1 MGNDGVMADVAQ
13 RVGADL
19 LTVGVE
25 EEFLLV
31 DPATGAATPAV
42 EAVIAEVPPD
52 LRGQVQREFQTS
64 QIEIGSP
71 PGLELSALRHG
82 LGMLRAGLSE
92 AAERAGVRMLAVGT
106 GPVSGEMP
114 GLVDDPRFHRMIER
128 YGMLAPGPGYNGMH
142 VHVGVPEPEVGVQV
156 LNRLRPWLP
165 IVHAATAN
173 SPFFDGRDSGYAC
186 SARCCGTAGRRSAP
200 PRGSTRT
207 PTTSAWSSSS
217 SRPACSSTR
226 GCSTGT
232 PGSPRTCRRWRSA
245 SATSARASTTRS

>member
-1 MGNDGVMADVAQ
+1 MVCMADVAQ

-82 LGMLRAGLSE
+82 LGMLRAGLS
-92 AAERAGVRMLAVGT
+92 
-106 GPVSGEMP
+106 
-114 GLVDDPRFHRMIER
+114 
-128 YGMLAPGPGYNGMH
+128 
-142 VHVGVPEPEVGVQV
+142 
-156 LNRLRPWLP
+156 
-165 IVHAATAN
+165 
-173 SPFFDGRDSGYAC
+173 DGGR
-186 SARCCGTAGRRSAP
+186 TGRRADARRRHRP
-200 PRGSTRT
+200 GERRRCR
-207 PTTSAWSSSS
+207 AW
-217 SRPACSSTR
+217 
-226 GCSTGT
+226 
-232 PGSPRTCRRWRSA
+232 
-245 SATSARASTTRS
+245 STTRGSIA